1 VLALDEESNTVI
13 LDPALAATSRIGPTS
28 GTYSFKF
35 DHVLPVT
42 CEQALVFESVGR
54 QACHHFLDGYN
65 VAIFAYGQTGA
76 GKTYTMYGRGGVTLA
91 PQEGGGGGGGGGGG
105 DFKVTPK
112 STVAEKTGLVPRC
125 LFYIFSRIQEL
136 RARGCQC
143 DIKVS
148 FIEIYNETVIDLLTP
163 NARLVTLREDSLK
176 DRIFVE
182 GAFEPKVE
190 SLEEVVHL
198 LNVGEQ
204 NRTTGATAINKQS
217 SRSHSVFTIA
227 LEAAELLPDG
237 RQGVRQSQ
245 STFRLVDLAG
255 SERQKYSKSEGRHLR
270 EASNINRSLTVLGK
284 VIMALA
290 SGSKHVP
297 YRDSKLTFLLKNS
310 LGGNSKTILIAN
322 IALAAKCQDES
333 LSTLKFA
340 SFARKPLIKVSKNF
354 LTPDANITDLENQVQ
369 RLKAQLHKARTS
381 SHHMQRTMTT
391 QSPVV
396 SYMATPY
403 AEEPSSIAASL
414 LAHELATV
422 VQSRSAQEDA
432 AYVRNLQTSLHQ
444 APFSFNNVVFIMV
457 FFTCIKTLLIY
468 RHRFIRPLIVF

>member
-1 VLALDEESNTVI
+1 VFLKVLALDEESNTVI

-91 PQEGGGGGGGGGGG
+91 PQEGAGAGPGGGG
-105 DFKVTPK
+105 DFKGTPK

-369 RLKAQLHKARTS
+369 RLKAQLHKARKAPWCHTWRRRTPTS
-381 SHHMQRTMTT
+381 HQALQKACLPTNSR
-391 QSPVV
+391 
-396 SYMATPY
+396 
-403 AEEPSSIAASL
+403 PSSNRVQRKKML
-414 LAHELATV
+414 L
-422 VQSRSAQEDA
+422 
-432 AYVRNLQTSLHQ
+432 
-444 APFSFNNVVFIMV
+444 
-457 FFTCIKTLLIY
+457 TCGIY
-468 RHRFIRPLIVF
+468 RHRFIRHPPFFKKNVVFIIVFLHLLKHC